1 MNRPLFVVLVCA
13 ALIAGIAA
21 QEKPNFVGTWKLSDD
36 AAADMFASSQMTV
49 AQDGNNL
56 TVTSLGQMGEFKT
69 TYHMDG
75 TEARSPIDFNGTT
88 LDRVTKT
95 TWDGNKLV
103 LMVTTDVNGQSFDIK
118 AIWSLSAEGN
128 LLVEVTHPDFQGGGG
143 PVTSKAT
150 YKKG

>member
-1 MNRPLFVVLVCA
+1 MTRPLFVVLVCV
-13 ALIAGIAA
+13 ALIGGIAA

-36 AAADMFASSQMTV
+36 AAADMFASSQITV

-75 TEARSPIDFNGTT
+75 TEAKSPIDFNGTT